1 MKPDI
6 YRVRPDSKFDKK
18 GGENEYVVNFLL
30 ECVFAWM
37 QIRKQSGL
45 YEIEQRRASDAIRYA
60 ESLLKIITTDP
71 RPVDA
76 RVKIKVDMVSILEMM
91 VEQLVFFSEE
101 NKARS
106 IDLLK
111 ENLKNYLK

>member
-6 YRVRPDSKFDKK
+6 YRVRPNSKFDKK

-30 ECVFAWM
+30 ECEFAWI

-45 YEIEQRRASDAIRYA
+45 YEVEQRRSNDVIRYI

-71 RPVDA
+71 RPADV
-76 RVKIKVDMVSILEMM
+76 RVKIKVDMV
-91 VEQLVFFSEE
+91 
-101 NKARS
+101 
-106 IDLLK
+106 
-111 ENLKNYLK
+111 